1 MKKSELSIEKML
13 KEHQQNFTN
22 KNRDDQL
29 RQLEDAL
36 RENPNDKVLA
46 ALVRS
51 AKFLKGLRNG
61 Q

>member
-1 MKKSELSIEKML
+1 MKKSELDIEKML

-22 KNRDDQL
+22 KNKDDQL

-36 RENPNDKVLA
+36 KENPNDKQLA

-51 AKFLKGLRNG
+51 GKFLKGLRNG
-61 Q
+61 R